1 MIIVV
6 AALEFHNQADRDSAV
21 ELTREVQLATRVE
34 EAGCYDYCFAPDP
47 SVPTRIQ
54 VYELWEDSDT
64 LAAHFEHPN
73 YHKMVE
79 LLGQANI
86 KESINQAY
94 LVERGEPVYGP
105 NGEKKTAFFQDYKCL
120 NQSTFSTKPSCFG
133 QKTNRWFATALYGC
147 AMGVSCLR
155 GRPRRLASRPATY
168 RPTHKAGA
176 SSCPV

>member
-6 AALEFHNQADRDSAV
+6 AALEFENQADRDRAV
-21 ELTREVQLATRVE
+21 AITTECQLATRVE
-34 EAGCYDYCFAPDP
+34 EAGCQDYCFAADP

-54 VYELWEDSDT
+54 VYELWDDSDS

-79 LLGQANI
+79 LLGSAGI

-105 NGEKKTAFFQDYKCL
+105 NGEKKTAFFA
-120 NQSTFSTKPSCFG
+120 N
-133 QKTNRWFATALYGC
+133 
-147 AMGVSCLR
+147 
-155 GRPRRLASRPATY
+155 
-168 RPTHKAGA
+168 
-176 SSCPV
+176 